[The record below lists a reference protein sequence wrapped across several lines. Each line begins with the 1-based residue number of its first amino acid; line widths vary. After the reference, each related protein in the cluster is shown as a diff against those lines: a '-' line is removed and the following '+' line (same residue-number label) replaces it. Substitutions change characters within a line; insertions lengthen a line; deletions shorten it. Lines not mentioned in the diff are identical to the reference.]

1 MKDSNQKI
9 VERIQKMLALS
20 GSPNEA
26 EAMTAMRMAQELL
39 QKHDL
44 EVADVQARTGQAEPD
59 EPVGKEEVPN
69 GMRTAPAW
77 HGWILSG
84 LAKAN
89 NCQSYSQG
97 GQFYLIGKPH
107 RVAIVKSLFS
117 CLLDTVEREQKAA
130 MAIAKRDPMAE
141 PNRYGTQRYSWRKW
155 GTDFRQGMASRIHK
169 RLAEQAEQAKVYGS
183 GQVSALAVQNQA
195 TLARQEIDSWMRAN
209 GLRLSSRTTRSR
221 NSSGYGAGQ
230 DAGNRAGL
238 NAQMGGGSTP
248 ARKALSGW

>member
-1 MKDSNQKI
+1 MNSSQRI
-9 VERIQKMLALS
+9 VERIQKLLAL
-20 GSPNEA
+20 GNSPNEA
-26 EAMTAMRMAQELL
+26 EAMEAMRKAQELL
-39 QKHDL
+39 AQHDL
-44 EVADVQARTGQAEPD
+44 AMSDVENRATGEPD

-97 GQFYLIGKPH
+97 GSFYLIGKPH

-117 CLLDTVEREQKAA
+117 YLLDTVEREQKAA

-141 PNRYGTQRYSWRKW
+141 PNLYGTQRYSWRKW

-195 TLARQEIDSWMRAN
+195 TLARQELDSWMRAN
-209 GLRLSSRTTRSR
+209 GMRLTRRTTRTR

-238 NAQMGGGSTP
+238 NSQLGGGSTP
-248 ARKALSGW
+248 ARKALSGR

>member
-1 MKDSNQKI
+1 MKDSSQKI
-9 VERIQKMLALS
+9 IEKIQKLLAMTS
-20 GSPNEA
+20 SPNEA
-26 EAMTAMRMAQELL
+26 EAMTAMKMAQELL

-44 EVADVQARTGQAEPD
+44 EVADVKARIGGQAEPD
-59 EPVGKEEVPN
+59 ESVGQEEVPN

-97 GQFYLIGKPH
+97 GSFYLIGKPH
-107 RVAIVKSLFS
+107 RVAVVKSLFS
-117 CLLDTVEREQKAA
+117 YLLDTVEREQKAA
-130 MAIAKRDPMAE
+130 MVKAKGDPMSE

-155 GTDFRQGMASRIHK
+155 STDFKQGMASRIHK
-169 RLAEQAEQAKVYGS
+169 RLAEQAKVCGS

-195 TLARQEIDSWMRAN
+195 TLARQEIDAWMRSN
-209 GLRLSSRTTRSR
+209 GMRLTRRTTHTR

-230 DAGNRAGL
+230 SAGDRVGL
-238 NAQMGGGSTP
+238 NSQLGGGSGSS
-248 ARKALSGW
+248 RRMLSGR